1 MLGSAYYVGKK
12 AKLFFH
18 VVHAV
23 ETSIP
28 VWYLIFQMPAKSWVE
43 VRIILKG
50 ALFLY
55 NKLEKSLTISSPYL
69 FVCLF

>member
-18 VVHAV
+18 VVRAV
-23 ETSIP
+23 ETSVP
-28 VWYLIFQMPAKSWVE
+28 VWYLIFQMLAKSWVE

-50 ALFLY
+50 TLFLY
-55 NKLEKSLTISSPYL
+55 NKLEEILTVSSPKL
-69 FVCLF
+69 FWAQE

>member
-1 MLGSAYYVGKK
+1 MLGSAYYVGKE

-28 VWYLIFQMPAKSWVE
+28 VWYLIFQMLAKSWVE
-43 VRIILKG
+43 VRKMFKG
-50 ALFLY
+50 TLFLY
-55 NKLEKSLTISSPYL
+55 NKLEESLTISKPNL
-69 FVCLF
+69 FV